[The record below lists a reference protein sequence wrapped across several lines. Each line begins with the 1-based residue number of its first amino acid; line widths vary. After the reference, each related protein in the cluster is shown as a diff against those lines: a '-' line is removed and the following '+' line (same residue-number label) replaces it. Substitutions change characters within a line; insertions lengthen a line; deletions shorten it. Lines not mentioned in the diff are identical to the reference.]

1 MGAKFLRVAE
11 DADGSGVGGY
21 AKEMSDDYKSKEA
34 SKVSEWVSEADII
47 ITTALIPG
55 IYTYIL
61 YIYMWY
67 IHMNTQTYVQ
77 IYIGPLC
84 MYYPRIYPCMYISL
98 YNTVYIP

>member
-55 IYTYIL
+55 IYIYIYIYICVCMYVCNCVYLCVCVCVYTYIL
-61 YIYMWY
+61 
-67 IHMNTQTYVQ
+67 
-77 IYIGPLC
+77 L
-84 MYYPRIYPCMYISL
+84 
-98 YNTVYIP
+98 

>member
-55 IYTYIL
+55 IY
-61 YIYMWY
+61 
-67 IHMNTQTYVQ
+67 
-77 IYIGPLC
+77 IYICVCVCVHVC
-84 MYYPRIYPCMYISL
+84 M
-98 YNTVYIP
+98 

>member
-55 IYTYIL
+55 IYTYIHTHK
-61 YIYMWY
+61 YIY
-67 IHMNTQTYVQ
+67 
-77 IYIGPLC
+77 IYIYAC
-84 MYYPRIYPCMYISL
+84 MYVFVCICVCVCVCVYTYIL
-98 YNTVYIP
+98 L

>member
-55 IYTYIL
+55 IYIYICVCVCVHVCMYLCVFVCVCVCVYTYIL
-61 YIYMWY
+61 
-67 IHMNTQTYVQ
+67 
-77 IYIGPLC
+77 L
-84 MYYPRIYPCMYISL
+84 
-98 YNTVYIP
+98 